1 MILPYPIIYGKIMK
15 HVIIF
20 SFIIV
25 TNKYFF
31 DSSPSNVNVKI
42 VFWTIFEAIDNEWW
56 MNEFNY
62 VNF

>member
-1 MILPYPIIYGKIMK
+1 MK

-25 TNKYFF
+25 ANKYFSN
-31 DSSPSNVNVKI
+31 SSPSNVNVKI